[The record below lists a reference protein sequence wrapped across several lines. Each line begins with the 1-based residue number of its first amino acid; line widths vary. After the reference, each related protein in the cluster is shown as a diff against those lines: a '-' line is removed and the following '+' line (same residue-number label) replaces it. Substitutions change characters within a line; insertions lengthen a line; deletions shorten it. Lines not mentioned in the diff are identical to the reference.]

1 MPLIPGDKLG
11 PYEILAPLGE
21 GGMGEVYK
29 ARDPRLERTVA
40 LKVSKTEFN
49 DRFEREAR
57 AVAALNHSN
66 ICQIYDVGPN
76 YLVMELVDG
85 EPLKGPLPV
94 EKAVVYAGQILDAL
108 DAAHKKGIV
117 HRDLKPANILV
128 TRQGIKLLDFGLA
141 KQTAPLQQTDATVVA
156 GLTGQGQIVG
166 TLQYM
171 APEQL
176 QGGTADTRSDIFA
189 FGCVLYEM
197 LSGKRA
203 FSGANAASVIGA
215 ILHQQP
221 ERLQTEP
228 PLERVILRCLQKDP
242 DDRFQT
248 ARDLKYNIGLAMEP
262 LVTAA
267 IATTASRNW
276 IYATIAAAAVI
287 MTGVILI
294 FTNAPS
300 RSGAVSL
307 PVNLVEGMGSRGA
320 IHVSPDGRYFAF
332 VGAKKD
338 SRRQVFIRRL
348 DSAEINPLAG
358 TFGVQSFTWSTDSK
372 EIAFYTDKKMKRLNL
387 ATGVIRDLPGPS
399 DPEGFAWGEKGT
411 ILFSTSTAGPLQA
424 VPDSAGSSTTATK
437 LDLTSG
443 EIAHKSPRFCPDG
456 KHFLFEARYS
466 DQRLGLQLGSLGS
479 DKHSSVEGALQSV
492 CTSGATAFGN
502 KNYLLEI
509 RDESLT
515 AREFDTS
522 SAKLSSEFVV
532 LAKGKHFR
540 SVDTQLSSSNNGI
553 ICFRTFQFSTGK
565 LTWHDRTGKVLET
578 LSEAAVGIS
587 PTLSGNEKILATAK
601 GSSVGKEIWITDL
614 RRNSSMRLTV
624 GQDAVTLPVL
634 SDDGSRVVFSSPIG
648 LYEAD
653 TAGAKPPRLLGKVYA
668 WPQQYSPD
676 GKGLLYVD
684 GTKLELMQMPLQ
696 GEPIPISIAP
706 QGASYFPASYSPDGR
721 FVTYTSTE
729 SGRPEVYVRAVAPG
743 TGKWIISTNGG
754 GMSYWRG
761 DGKELFFLDAD
772 LKMRSVD
779 IKFVPSFQVGE
790 PHVLFQTAVPGIN
803 NGRNNYVVTKDGKRF
818 LIYTTPEGGEAGA
831 GVIVNWPALRN
842 KE

>member
-1 MPLIPGDKLG
+1 MPLTPGDKLG

-49 DRFEREAR
+49 ERFEREAR
-57 AVAALNHSN
+57 AVAALNHPN

-94 EKAVVYAGQILDAL
+94 DKAVVYAGQILDAL

-128 TRQGIKLLDFGLA
+128 TGQRIKLLDFGLA
-141 KQTAPLQQTDATVVA
+141 KQTAPLQETDATVVA
-156 GLTGQGQIVG
+156 GLTGQGQILG

-215 ILHQQP
+215 ILHQRP
-221 ERLQTEP
+221 EPLQTEP

-267 IATTASRNW
+267 TASRKW
-276 IYATIAAAAVI
+276 IYAPIAAAAVI
-287 MTGVILI
+287 VTGAILL

-300 RSGAVSL
+300 RSGAVSF
-307 PVNLVEGMGSRGA
+307 PVNLVEGMGFTGD
-320 IHVSPDGRYFAF
+320 IQVSPDGRYFAF
-332 VGAKKD
+332 GGAKKD
-338 SRRQVFIRRL
+338 SRRQLFLRRL
-348 DSAEINPLAG
+348 DSAEINPLTG
-358 TFGVQSFTWSTDSK
+358 TSGVQFFTWSTDSK
-372 EIAFYTDKKMKRLNL
+372 EIAFYADKKMKRLNL
-387 ATGVIRDLPGPS
+387 GTGVIRELPIPF
-399 DPEGFAWGEKGT
+399 DPDGFDWGEKGT

-424 VPDSAGSSTTATK
+424 VSDSGASSTTATQ

-443 EIAHKSPRFCPDG
+443 EIAHKSPRFCSDG

-466 DQRLGLQLGSLGS
+466 DQHRGLQLGSLGS
-479 DKHSSVEGALQSV
+479 DKHTSVEGALQSV
-492 CTSGATAFGN
+492 CTSGASTAFGN
-502 KNYLLEI
+502 KNFLLEI

-532 LAKGKHFR
+532 LAKGKQFR
-540 SVDTQLSSSNNGI
+540 GVATQLSSSHNGI
-553 ICFRTFQFSTGK
+553 ICFRTFQFSAGK
-565 LTWHDRTGKVLET
+565 LTWHDRAGKVLET
-578 LSEAAVGIS
+578 LPEAAVGIS
-587 PTLSGNEKILATAK
+587 PTLSGDDQILATSK
-601 GSSVGKEIWITDL
+601 LSSVGGEIWITDL
-614 RRNSSMRLTV
+614 RRNSSMRLIL
-624 GQDAVTLPVL
+624 GQDAPNLPVL
-634 SDDGSRVVFSSPIG
+634 SDDGSRVVFASPIG
-648 LYEAD
+648 LYEAESAG
-653 TAGAKPPRLLGKVYA
+653 TAPPRLLGKVFA

-684 GTKLELMQMPLQ
+684 GTKRELMQMPLQ
-696 GEPIPISIAP
+696 GEPTPISIAP
-706 QGASYFPASYSPDGR
+706 QGSTYFPASYSPDGR
-721 FVTYTSTE
+721 LVTYTSTE
-729 SGRPEVYVRAVAPG
+729 SGRPEVYVRAVSPG
-743 TGKWIISTNGG
+743 TGKWMISTDGG
-754 GMSYWRG
+754 GMSFWRG
-761 DGKELFFLDAD
+761 DGKELFFLGAD

-779 IKFVPSFQVGE
+779 IKFTPSFQIGE
-790 PHVLFQTAVPGIN
+790 SHVLFQTAVPGIN